1 MKLGGGRKILFGKS
15 DSLKLLEGIHNGLM
29 MFLRYFKSLFAV
41 SFLISAMCANSPR
54 SQKSDLLGKSLQ
66 YIEIFLI
73 LGISL
78 WHNYYNE
85 GFPVKKS

>member
-29 MFLRYFKSLFAV
+29 MFLRCHVRHCF
-41 SFLISAMCANSPR
+41 
-54 SQKSDLLGKSLQ
+54 QKSDLLGKSLQ
-66 YIEIFLI
+66 YIGIFLI

-78 WHNYYNE
+78 WHDYYNE
-85 GFPVKKS
+85 GFPAKMS